1 MTKKKAVFFKPQ
13 APKLKGRKI
22 VLKFHKCNY
31 CGEKHFMLPKLP
43 NGLRRCNI
51 CALPPDE
58 RALARSKLAVKEGEG
73 LIQKPDEKLIEPV
86 GQPDLIVK
94 P

>member
-1 MTKKKAVFFKPQ
+1 MTKKKAPYFKPQ
-13 APKLKGRKI
+13 WPKIKGRKI
-22 VLKFHKCNY
+22 SIRLRKCDY
-31 CGEKHFMLPKLP
+31 CGAKEWMLPKLP
-43 NGLRRCNI
+43 NGLRRCKI

-58 RALARSKLAVKEGEG
+58 RKLARSKLAVKEGEG
-73 LIQKPDEKLIEPV
+73 LIKKPTEKLIEPV